1 MVASQNYYTMMQVA
15 HVLWTLF
22 YAGVLARLYGWAK
35 EAPQVALARARAL
48 SEGLR
53 HLVVTEPIHPIGQL
67 RLIL

>member
-35 EAPQVALARARAL
+35 EAPQVALARAL